1 MTGTPFDLDDSDLD
15 LAALNRTDEEA
26 ALVTGPEPVSP
37 IEFPVGVSAD
47 TFEPVD
53 HPDFIHP
60 DDPYT
65 EYGDGYNH
73 EEIVIEI
80 PEEDDEVDI

>member
-26 ALVTGPEPVSP
+26 AQATGPEPVSP
-37 IEFPVGVSAD
+37 VEFPVGVPAD
-47 TFEPVD
+47 TFETVD

-60 DDPYT
+60 DDPDA

-80 PEEDDEVDI
+80 SGEDDEADL